1 MVGPRVNHCWPV
13 IFLKPSVLSF
23 LNQTEYRLDSY
34 ANVAREATLSTV
46 FLVADTVHTHTHT
59 HTHTEGDRE
68 KLGKKEVRCE
78 ISWRS
83 LAALEKG
90 LGG

>member
-59 HTHTEGDRE
+59 HTHTQRE
-68 KLGKKEVRCE
+68 TEK
-78 ISWRS
+78 SW
-83 LAALEKG
+83 EKRRYAVKYP
-90 LGG
+90 GGPWQH